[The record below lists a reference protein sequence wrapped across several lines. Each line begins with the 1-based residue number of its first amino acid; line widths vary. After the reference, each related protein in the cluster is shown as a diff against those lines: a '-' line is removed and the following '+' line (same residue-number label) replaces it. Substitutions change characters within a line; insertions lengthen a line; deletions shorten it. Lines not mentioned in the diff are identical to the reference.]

1 MGDSVINHA
10 AGARVP
16 RVADATF
23 PSACTVQRH
32 ESTLKPRQH
41 PPYGSNEP
49 LRPTPSLSLFA
60 IPWTDIPDTG
70 NSLVFPRGIAPL
82 RNLAK
87 SVNLIRKASVNLTIF
102 LINKDLTWNDS
113 YCRTILTDKIMKYL

>member
-16 RVADATF
+16 RVADATS
-23 PSACTVQRH
+23 PPTCTVQRH

-41 PPYGSNEP
+41 PFYGSTQP
-49 LRPTPSLSLFA
+49 LRPTLPPLSPSFA
-60 IPWTDIPDTG
+60 IPWTDILDTS
-70 NSLVFPRGIAPL
+70 NSLVFPRGVSPL

-87 SVNLIRKASVNLTIF
+87 SVNLIRKASVNLIIF
-102 LINKDLTWNDS
+102 LINKGLMWIRIVAR
-113 YCRTILTDKIMKYL
+113 Y